1 MLRFEPDTA
10 ESRDRDALFSLFE
23 RCFPEDSPEFRSA
36 VMERLF
42 RPEETLVVRDG
53 EKPAS
58 AVMLPRFTLT
68 GGETFGYVYCLC
80 TGPEYRGMGLMRRLM
95 DSAHEFCARRGDA
108 FTALVPADAGLALTY
123 GKMGYAPAGFCL
135 SGEKPGPEP
144 GGRPGSFSD
153 IPFLNALYEREFAAA
168 EHVGR
173 DGKLWETLM
182 ALYGADGGG
191 IRVFDGGYLMLERMG
206 GELRIREKAGE
217 VPPTGG
223 SFLLPGLDGTPRFF
237 ARGAGERKLLL
248 NLLFD

>member
-1 MLRFEPDTA
+1 MLRAAPNPA
-10 ESRDRDALFSLFE
+10 ESRDKNALFSLLE
-23 RCFPEDSPEFRSA
+23 RCFPEDSTDFRNA
-36 VMERLF
+36 VIERLF

-53 EKPAS
+53 EKLVS
-58 AVMLPRFTLT
+58 AVMLPRFTLDS
-68 GGETFGYVYCLC
+68 GETFGYIYCLC
-80 TGPEYRGMGLMRRLM
+80 TVPEYRGMGLMRRLM

-123 GKMGYAPAGFCL
+123 GKMGYVPAGFCL
-135 SGEKPGPEP
+135 SGEKPGPKP
-144 GGRPGSFSD
+144 RGRPGEFSD

-168 EHVGR
+168 GHIGR
-173 DGKLWETLM
+173 DERLWKTLM

-206 GELRIREKAGE
+206 EELRIREKAGE
-217 VPPTGG
+217 VPPAGG
-223 SFLLPGLDGTPRFF
+223 SFLLPSLDGTPRVF